1 MADPRPPVSSAPPD
15 LAGRAILVTGASSGI
30 GRACA
35 IEAARQGATVALL
48 GRDTARLEEARAAC
62 AAASGGSRYAVSD
75 HAVTHCAV
83 SLDLCDHPRLPDVLD
98 TIVTR
103 LGPLSGLVHAAGVSL
118 TLPLATTTPA
128 DLDRLLAINV
138 TAALHL
144 TSLAVKRQHW
154 VAEGGSIVF
163 IASVM
168 GIVGE
173 AGKAAYACSKG
184 AILAGARSLAVELAP
199 RHIRVNAI
207 SPGVV
212 QTPLLARAAYAR
224 APESLAAVADRH
236 LLGLGEPTDVAH
248 AATFLLS
255 DKARWIT
262 GTNLV
267 VDGGYT
273 SR

>member
-1 MADPRPPVSSAPPD
+1 MPDARPAVSETPD

-35 IEAARQGATVALL
+35 IEAARQGATVALV
-48 GRDTARLEEARAAC
+48 GRDTARLDEARAAC
-62 AAASGGSRYAVSD
+62 AAAGGTGHLAM
-75 HAVTHCAV
+75 
-83 SLDLCDHPRLPDVLD
+83 SLDLCDHRRLPDALD

-168 GIVGE
+168 GMVGE

-184 AILAGARSLAVELAP
+184 AILAGARALAVELAP

-212 QTPLLARAAYAR
+212 QTPLLDRAAYAR
-224 APESLAAVADRH
+224 SEASLAAVAAQH
-236 LLGLGEPTDVAH
+236 PLGLGEPEDVAH

-255 DKARWIT
+255 AKARWIT

>member
-1 MADPRPPVSSAPPD
+1 MSEAQPHVPEPPG
-15 LAGRAILVTGASSGI
+15 LTGRAILVTGASSGI

-35 IEAARQGATVALL
+35 IEAAREGATVALI

-62 AAASGGSRYAVSD
+62 TAAGGGSHLAI
-75 HAVTHCAV
+75 
-83 SLDLCDHPRLPDVLD
+83 SLDLCDLPRVPEALD
-98 TIVTR
+98 TIVSR
-103 LGPLSGLVHAAGVSL
+103 LGPLAGLVHAAGVSL

-128 DLDRLLAINV
+128 DLDLLLAINV

-144 TSLAVKRQHW
+144 TGLAVKRQRW
-154 VAEGGSIVF
+154 AAEGGSIVF

-168 GIVGE
+168 GLVGE

-212 QTPLLARAAYAR
+212 QTPLLDRAAYAR
-224 APESLAAVADRH
+224 SAELLAAVADRH
-236 LLGLGEPTDVAH
+236 LLGLGKPDDVAH
-248 AATFLLS
+248 AASFLLS
-255 DKARWIT
+255 AKARWIT

>member
-1 MADPRPPVSSAPPD
+1 MADPRPPVSSASCEQPG
-15 LAGRAILVTGASSGI
+15 LTGRAILVTGASSGI

-35 IEAARQGATVALL
+35 IDAARQGATVALV
-48 GRDTARLEEARAAC
+48 GRDAARLEEARAAC
-62 AAASGGSRYAVSD
+62 AAAGGGTVS
-75 HAVTHCAV
+75 HCAV
-83 SLDLCDHPRLPDVLD
+83 SLDLCDHPRLPDALD

-103 LGPLSGLVHAAGVSL
+103 LGPLAGLVHAAGVSL

-224 APESLAAVADRH
+224 SPESLAAVTDRH

>member
-1 MADPRPPVSSAPPD
+1 MPD
-15 LAGRAILVTGASSGI
+15 TSPAGPELAALAGRVILVTGASSGI

-35 IEAARQGATVALL
+35 IEAAREGATVALV

-62 AAASGGSRYAVSD
+62 AAAGGAG
-75 HAVTHCAV
+75 HLAT
-83 SLDLCDHPRLPDVLD
+83 SLDLCDLPRVPEALD
-98 TIVTR
+98 TIVAQ
-103 LGPLSGLVHAAGVSL
+103 LGPLAGLVHAAGVSL

-128 DLDRLLAINV
+128 ELDRLLAINV

-144 TSLAVKRQHW
+144 TGLAVRRQRW
-154 VAEGGSIVF
+154 AVEGGSIVF
-163 IASVM
+163 IASIM
-168 GIVGE
+168 GLVGE

-184 AILAGARSLAVELAP
+184 AVLAGTRSLAVELAP
-199 RHIRVNAI
+199 RQIRVNAI

-212 QTPLLARAAYAR
+212 QTPLLDRAAYAR
-224 APESLAAVADRH
+224 SAESLAAVTDRH
-236 LLGLGEPTDVAH
+236 LLGLGTPDDVAH

-255 DKARWIT
+255 AKARWIT

>member
-1 MADPRPPVSSAPPD
+1 MPDARPAVPEPPG
-15 LAGRAILVTGASSGI
+15 LAGRIILVTGASSGI

-35 IEAARQGATVALL
+35 IEAAREGATVALV
-48 GRDTARLEEARAAC
+48 GRDTPRLEEARVAC
-62 AAASGGSRYAVSD
+62 AAAGGAG
-75 HAVTHCAV
+75 HLAI
-83 SLDLCDHPRLPDVLD
+83 SLDLCDLPRVPEALD
-98 TIVTR
+98 GIVAR

-128 DLDRLLAINV
+128 DLERLLAINV

-144 TSLAVKRQHW
+144 TGLAVKRHRW
-154 VAEGGSIVF
+154 AAEGGGIVF

-168 GIVGE
+168 GLVGE

-184 AILAGARSLAVELAP
+184 AVLAGTRSLAVELAP

-212 QTPLLARAAYAR
+212 RTPLLDRAAYAR
-224 APESLAAVADRH
+224 SEESLAAVADRH
-236 LLGLGEPTDVAH
+236 LLGLGEPEDVAH

-255 DKARWIT
+255 AKARWIT